1 MEKLKTMGLN
11 PNASDFTPNG
21 VTEEKSSK
29 NDQPK
34 EAHKQEHEK
43 SKKKNRKKSE
53 KSPENGE
60 QKKTIDESHKE
71 NDEQKELIAQLQKE
85 NAEQKKT
92 IRLLQKENT
101 EQKKIIVRE
110 KQFIEVLQHRPL
122 QADYINNVREK
133 AIEQVER
140 VEYHKMKLLDVS
152 LRKILQVKK
161 YIVVNLESL
170 TKFKSLEKIWE
181 DIKSTITFEDSE
193 KYIQSRNLNDYLFHN
208 IESFLELRYLISMLL
223 ETKELQ
229 GLESVLYVMNLD
241 DDKIREAFSFLIN
254 LAREYMLIKMYKH
267 IDKKSPEF
275 DKIINDQGIDRNKS
289 NIREFMN
296 ISSII
301 ELFDSL
307 VENKDDLVCRVIRQ
321 YPVFRAFVLD

>member
-1 MEKLKTMGLN
+1 MGLN

-21 VTEEKSSK
+21 VSEEKSSK
-29 NDQPK
+29 NEQLK
-34 EAHKQEHEK
+34 EAHKQEPEK
-43 SKKKNRKKSE
+43 PKKRNRKKSE

-60 QKKTIDESHKE
+60 QKKNIDESHKE
-71 NDEQKELIAQLQKE
+71 NDKQKEPIAQLQKE

-101 EQKKIIVRE
+101 EQKKLIVRQ
-110 KQFIEVLQHRPL
+110 KQFIEVLEHRPL
-122 QADYINNVREK
+122 QADYILNVREK

-152 LRKILQVKK
+152 LMKILQVKN

-170 TKFKSLEKIWE
+170 TKFKSLEEIWE
-181 DIKSTITFEDSE
+181 DIRSTTTFEDSE
-193 KYIQSRNLNDYLFHN
+193 KYIQSRNLNGYLFHN
-208 IESFLELRYLISMLL
+208 IESFLELRYLISMLQ

-241 DDKIREAFSFLIN
+241 DKIKKAFSFLIN

-267 IDKKSPEF
+267 LDKKSSEF
-275 DKIINDQGIDRNKS
+275 DEIINDQGIDRNPSK
-289 NIREFMN
+289 IREFMK

-307 VENKDDLVCRVIRQ
+307 VEDKDDLVCRVIRE
-321 YPVFRAFVLD
+321 YPVFRAYVLD